1 MKLNPNELQKQLDA
15 KKYVLSKKVGVDL
28 SGQMQTC
35 FGCKYRDVYFNTC
48 YATQEQRESQKICAK
63 TLIEYL
69 GGKYDTR
76 K

>member
-15 KKYVLSKKVGVDL
+15 KKYVLSKKAGVDL

-48 YATQEQRESQKICAK
+48 YATQKQRESQKICAK
-63 TLIEYL
+63 ALIEYL